1 MVNRMRVK
9 LWIGT
14 FVLLLLSLLA
24 AFFGVFN
31 MVFSDIFGAQ
41 ERAGS
46 YVYVG
51 AIYLI
56 LGFFSGL
63 LGPTRPRRWFWIL
76 AAPAEAILFLY
87 TLSEPQNVL
96 IHAGFA
102 ALVPLA
108 SASGIRAGARMRMRK
123 ASTPLDQ
130 GPKSVNH

>member
-1 MVNRMRVK
+1 VNPMRVK

-31 MVFSDIFGAQ
+31 MVFSDIFGAS

-51 AIYLI
+51 AMYLV

-76 AAPAEAILFLY
+76 AAPAEAILVLY
-87 TLSEPQNVL
+87 TFSEPQNIL

-108 SASGIRAGARMRMRK
+108 SIAAIRAGAGLRTKK
-123 ASTPLDQ
+123 AATPLDP
-130 GPKSVNH
+130 GPKSAKH